1 MKFSRILIILGIC
14 CIAGI
19 LLVFGLH
26 LQAQDSGRGGR
37 AALNTN
43 ERQAVAERM
52 EQFRNRQSGN
62 NRGEQGRSER
72 NVNWGNRDR
81 SEERSSSNNEDYYS
95 VIVNNN
101 IFRPL
106 GWRPPKKEPEYA
118 FVGTRVAEDASK
130 SVGYVEER
138 RSNKTHTVG
147 IGDKIGDAV
156 VTDIKDKEILLDKDG
171 EKITLRIG
179 NNVFLKIGGY
189 RSGGESRGNDNNRDN
204 DEERQASSNRDDH
217 ERREREAAERRRQ
230 EWSERAQEM
239 RRRFESASREDRER
253 MMHEF
258 RERGGFR
265 GRRGGR

>member
-1 MKFSRILIILGIC
+1 M
-14 CIAGI
+14 
-19 LLVFGLH
+19 H
-26 LQAQDSGRGGR
+26 LQAQDRGRGGR
-37 AALNTN
+37 AASNTN

-52 EQFRNRQSGN
+52 EQFRNRQGGN

-81 SEERSSSNNEDYYS
+81 SEGSSSSNNEDYYS

-106 GWRPPKKEPEYA
+106 GWRPQKREPEYG
-118 FVGTRVAEDASK
+118 FIGTRVAEDASK

-138 RSNKTHTVG
+138 RSNRTHTVG

-156 VTDIKDKEILLDKDG
+156 VTDIRDKEILLDKDG
-171 EKITLRIG
+171 EKITLRRG
-179 NNVFLKIGGY
+179 NNVFLKIGGS
-189 RSGGESRGNDNNRDN
+189 RRGGESRGNDNNRDN
-204 DEERQASSNRDDH
+204 DEERRASNRDDD
-217 ERREREAAERRRQ
+217 ERREREAAERRRR

-239 RRRFESASREDRER
+239 RRRFESASRGDRER
-253 MMHEF
+253 MMREF

>member
-1 MKFSRILIILGIC
+1 MKFTRILIIVGIC
-14 CIAGI
+14 CVAG
-19 LLVFGLH
+19 LLLIFGMH
-26 LQAQDSGRGGR
+26 LQAQDRGRGGR

-52 EQFRNRQSGN
+52 EQFRNRQWGN

-81 SEERSSSNNEDYYS
+81 SEESSSSNSEDYYN

-106 GWRPPKKEPEYA
+106 GWRPPNREPEYA
-118 FVGTRVAEDASK
+118 FVTTSVYDDASL
-130 SVGYVEER
+130 SVGHVEER
-138 RSNKTHTVG
+138 RSNKTHIVG

-171 EKITLRIG
+171 EKITLRRG
-179 NNVFLKIGGY
+179 NNVFLKIGGS
-189 RSGGESRGNDNNRDN
+189 RSGGGSRENDNNNRDN
-204 DEERQASSNRDDH
+204 DEDRRASNRDDN

-239 RRRFESASREDRER
+239 RRRFESASRGDRER
-253 MMHEF
+253 MMREF
-258 RERGGFR
+258 RESGGFR
-265 GRRGGR
+265 GRRGR